1 MELGVD
7 ALQIGRGLL
16 FSRNFCWIRSRSLT
30 RRKRL
35 LHHCRL
41 LDLGFEMVIDG
52 LGKLGGG
59 RRFVLCAGCQ
69 VDFVG
74 ARLLPRE
81 IGFESVGLLVAQGE
95 IGVVHV
101 GEKQLQSRG
110 YNRSVIIEPVIDGA
124 GFNVW
129 RDQNRG
135 NAHTQARE
143 IEWGVEVCR
152 GITGPFYSVRIHDG
166 GWRHVIVKSAMLI
179 IDDYKQSGVSHL
191 GISPN
196 GFESPLDERLARF
209 YIMIRMLV
217 AGGKGWLAIATSRI
231 RKAWLQET
239 IRGKIIVIASREK
252 IVNERTEK
260 VFFPSKPVERR
271 CHRGIVVVD
280 DGVQLVIS

>member
-7 ALQIGRGLL
+7 ALEIGRGLL
-16 FSRNFCWIRSRSLT
+16 FSRNCRWIRSRSLS

-52 LGKLGGG
+52 LGKLGGS
-59 RRFVLCAGCQ
+59 RRFFICAGSQ
-69 VDFVG
+69 IDFVG

-81 IGFESVGLLVAQGE
+81 IGFESVGLFVTQGE

-101 GEKQLQSRG
+101 GEKQLPSRG
-110 YNRSVIIEPVIDGA
+110 YYRSVIIEAVIDGP

-143 IEWGVEVCR
+143 IKWWIEGCR

-166 GWRHVIVKSAMLI
+166 GRCHVIVKPTVFI
-179 IDDYKQSGVSHL
+179 VDDYEQSGVSHV

-196 GFESPLDERLARF
+196 SFESPLDERLTRF
-209 YIMIRMLV
+209 YIVIGMLV
-217 AGGKGWLAIATSRI
+217 ACGKGRLAIAACRI
-231 RKAWLQET
+231 RKTWLQET
-239 IRGKIIVIASREK
+239 IRGKIIVIASCEK

-260 VFFPSKPVERR
+260 IFLPGKPV
-271 CHRGIVVVD
+271 
-280 DGVQLVIS
+280 

>member
-16 FSRNFCWIRSRSLT
+16 FSRNFCWIRSRSLS

-59 RRFVLCAGCQ
+59 RRFFICSGSQ
-69 VDFVG
+69 VDLVG

-101 GEKQLQSRG
+101 GEKQLQSRS
-110 YNRSVIIEPVIDGA
+110 YNRSVIIKPVIDGA
-124 GFNVW
+124 GLNER

-143 IEWGVEVCR
+143 IKWGIEGCR
-152 GITGPFYSVRIHDG
+152 GITGPFYSVRIRDG
-166 GWRHVIVKSAMLI
+166 GRRHVIVKPAMLI
-179 IDDYKQSGVSHL
+179 VDDYEQSGVSHL

-196 GFESPLDERLARF
+196 GFESPLNERLARF
-209 YIMIRMLV
+209 YIVIGMLV
-217 AGGKGWLAIATSRI
+217 AGGKGRLPIAARRI
-231 RKAWLQET
+231 RKAWLEET
-239 IRGKIIVIASREK
+239 IRGKIIVIASRKK
-252 IVNERTEK
+252 IVNERAEK
-260 VFFPSKPVERR
+260 VLLPGKPVESR
-271 CHRGIVVVD
+271 CHRGIMVVD
-280 DGVQLVIS
+280 DRVQLVFS

>member
-16 FSRNFCWIRSRSLT
+16 FSRNFCWIRSRSLS

-35 LHHCRL
+35 LHHWRL
-41 LDLGFEMVIDG
+41 LDLGCEMVIDG

-59 RRFVLCAGCQ
+59 RRFFICSGSQ

-101 GEKQLQSRG
+101 GEKQLQSRS

-135 NAHTQARE
+135 NAHPQAPE
-143 IEWGVEVCR
+143 LKWGIESCR
-152 GITGPFYSVRIHDG
+152 LITCPFYSVRILDG
-166 GWRHVIVKSAMLI
+166 GWRHVIVINAILI
-179 IDDYKQSGVSHL
+179 IDDL
-191 GISPN
+191 
-196 GFESPLDERLARF
+196 
-209 YIMIRMLV
+209 
-217 AGGKGWLAIATSRI
+217 
-231 RKAWLQET
+231 
-239 IRGKIIVIASREK
+239 
-252 IVNERTEK
+252 
-260 VFFPSKPVERR
+260 
-271 CHRGIVVVD
+271 
-280 DGVQLVIS
+280 